1 MKRTVGFLIVGL
13 GLAVAGLVGS
23 GHADVMP
30 DAPVGSPQ
38 IEITKKCPNIRYL
51 GRDATFEIVVS
62 NKGTAAANNVVV
74 TDMLPA
80 NAQFVNA
87 DGGGQRQVD
96 RITWNVGTLDAG
108 KMITFHVTVKCNQI
122 GTVRNTARVAYCV
135 VAESACEFPVKGI
148 PAMLLECVDNPDP
161 VEVGNQ
167 TTYTIYAVNQG
178 TQTATNTV
186 IECTIPPELEFVSA
200 GGATVGT
207 NSGRTVKFAPLP
219 TLAPKTRAT
228 YTVTVKG
235 IKSGDSRFLV
245 NMTGDQLTSPVTE
258 TESTHVYE

>member
-1 MKRTVGFLIVGL
+1 MKKTAGFLIVGL
-13 GLAVAGLVGS
+13 ALAIAGFVGS

-30 DAPVGSPQ
+30 DAPVGTPMV
-38 IEITKKCPNIRYL
+38 EISKRCPNIRYL

-87 DGGGQRQVD
+87 DGGGTRSGD

-108 KMITFHVTVKCNQI
+108 KTMTFHVTVTCNQI
-122 GTVRNTARVAYCV
+122 GTVRNSARVAYCV
-135 VAESACEFPVKGI
+135 IAESACEFPVKGI

-161 VEVGNQ
+161 VEVGNE

-178 TQTATNTV
+178 TQIATNTV
-186 IECTIPPELEFVSA
+186 IECLLPPEQEFVSA
-200 GGATVGT
+200 GGATAGT
-207 NSGRTVKFAPLP
+207 NSGKSVRFAPLP

-228 YTVTVKG
+228 YTVTVRG
-235 IKSGDSRFLV
+235 IKSGDSRFTV